1 MQEEQVFVGIDVS
14 KQRLD
19 VGSYPALSSQSWGND
34 EAGCGAVV
42 TYLETMQP
50 ALVVVEATGGME
62 SLLVAELALREMPVA
77 VVNPRQVRDFAKA
90 IGVLAKT
97 DKVDA
102 QVLARFAQAVR
113 PALRP
118 LPNADTVELAALL
131 ARRRQLVEMLSA
143 EGNRLAGA
151 APRIAT
157 KIRRHI
163 AWLQKQ
169 LDETDHD
176 LDQMIRNS
184 PLWQHKAELLTSV
197 PGMGRVTAITLL
209 AQLPEIGT
217 LSRRAISGLVGVCPY
232 SRESGSMRGR
242 RAIWGGRATVR
253 AALYMAALVASRHNP
268 VIRAFYQKLVAAG
281 KLKKVALVACMRK
294 LLVIL
299 NAMIRHNQPWRTD
312 LASV

>member
-14 KQRLD
+14 KQGLD
-19 VGSYPALSSQSWGND
+19 VGSCPVSQARSWAND
-34 EAGCGAVV
+34 EDGRGAIVD
-42 TYLETMQP
+42 YLAALKP
-50 ALVVVEATGGME
+50 ALVVVEATGGLE
-62 SLLVAELALREMPVA
+62 SALVAVLVAREIPVV

-102 QVLARFAQAVR
+102 LVLARFAQAVR

-118 LPNADTVELAALL
+118 LPSAELAELAAMV
-131 ARRRQLVEMLSA
+131 ARRRQIVEMLGA
-143 EGNRLAGA
+143 EGNRLGSA
-151 APRIAT
+151 APRIAR
-157 KIRRHI
+157 KISRHI
-163 AWLQKQ
+163 AWLRKQ

-184 PLWQHKAELLTSV
+184 PLWQHKAELLQSV
-197 PGMGRVTAITLL
+197 PGMGRVTATTVL
-209 AQLPEIGT
+209 AQLPELGT

-232 SRESGSMRGR
+232 SRESGLMRGR
-242 RAIWGGRATVR
+242 RTIWGGRAPVR

-268 VIRAFYQKLVAAG
+268 VIRAFYQKLLAAG

-299 NAMIRHNQPWRTD
+299 NAMVRHNQPWRIEPVST
-312 LASV
+312 